1 MPYKSQVH
9 NLMWLVVHSRFAIGT
24 SITGRYLVSS
34 KLSSQ
39 NLPLKEKKKKKQQE
53 EQEQQEQQQHKI
65 YTMKFPLLQ
74 QNYIT

>member
-39 NLPLKEKKKKKQQE
+39 NLPLKKKKKKK
-53 EQEQQEQQQHKI
+53 QEQQEQQQHKI